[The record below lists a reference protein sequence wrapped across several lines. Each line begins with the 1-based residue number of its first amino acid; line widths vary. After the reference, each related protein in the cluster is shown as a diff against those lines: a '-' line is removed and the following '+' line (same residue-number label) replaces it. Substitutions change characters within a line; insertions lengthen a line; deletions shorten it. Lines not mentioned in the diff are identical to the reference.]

1 VGLSEPD
8 AFQRLLPTKVIDVL
22 KRLATDSER
31 VAEEMEQSYKDTSST
46 YFRLNVDQGMQGIT
60 LEEWKRLDEV
70 KAHTMQYLRKVR
82 VSKEVDSLVNV
93 LTMRSASSGLFFSKL
108 CM

>member
-1 VGLSEPD
+1 
-8 AFQRLLPTKVIDVL
+8 
-22 KRLATDSER
+22 
-31 VAEEMEQSYKDTSST
+31 VAEEMEESYKNTSGI
-46 YFRLNVDQGMQGIT
+46 YFRFNVDQGMQGIT

-93 LTMRSASSGLFFSKL
+93 LTAQSASPGLLFPKL
-108 CM
+108 RM